1 MTYFEKRFQQLI
13 AFDNIRIGKIIEI
26 FQFSLIFTFLA
37 VFAAYFSNKY
47 LLLNFSDN
55 DSFYKVL
62 LFVSIELAIL
72 TIIIFYLRKITLL
85 FPSIASILF
94 TTFKPYTTID
104 VGMWMIL
111 VFVFIGNLDKINDKI
126 SLLKRKA
133 DNYMHQM

>member
-26 FQFSLIFTFLA
+26 FQFSLIFTVLA

-47 LLLNFSDN
+47 LLLNFSDH
-55 DSFYKVL
+55 DSFFKVL

-104 VGMWMIL
+104 VGMWMVL

-133 DNYMHQM
+133 DNYMQQM